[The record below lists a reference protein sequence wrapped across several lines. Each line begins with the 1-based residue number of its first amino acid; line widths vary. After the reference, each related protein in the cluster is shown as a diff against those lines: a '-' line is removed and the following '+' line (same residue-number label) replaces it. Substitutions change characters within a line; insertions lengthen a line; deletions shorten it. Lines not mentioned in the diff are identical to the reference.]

1 MIPSVLAGQIQS
13 GLKDYIE
20 TTFPIT
26 NLVFKDSLRNMLSEP
41 KKVFHEPYVAVRLP
55 FRVADGAE
63 NIFQSIHQVY
73 TPYVH
78 QQKAFSRLTGE
89 DGRSTLVATGTGSGK
104 TECFLYP
111 ILEYCYR
118 HRGENGIKAL
128 IIYPMNALAADQAK
142 RMAELINSSSELK
155 EAKVRVGMYVGGQ
168 EKNATKMMMP
178 DKVITD
184 HETLLASPPD
194 ILMTNYKMLDYLLV
208 RPKDAE
214 LWKWNQP
221 ETLKYIV
228 VDELHTFDGAQGTD
242 LACLLRRLKVRL
254 NILPGH
260 LCCIGTS
267 ATMGGEESNGNIR
280 NYAEDIFGEVFEE
293 DSIVTE
299 DRLSPEEY
307 FAGEEVEY
315 FQIPDRE
322 MAKKLDS
329 LVLQDDMDK
338 YLHTAAEAWIE
349 DYKGEDL
356 SSVDERVKLGT
367 ILKQHSVFREL
378 ITRAKGQYR
387 QSSGTAKELEERFRE
402 FAELGE
408 EASSALEALYA
419 LISHARTYDSK
430 GKLHPFLTVQVQVW
444 VRELR
449 RLMAKVDDKD
459 IDFAIASDLNE
470 MQAKHYLP
478 VVNCR
483 DCGETGWATVV
494 NEMGSIELGDLSTF
508 YNLYFDC
515 DKRIRIIFPHLKDES
530 AEVTPDERQVLSP
543 EDMELSLEERE
554 GQLSSNGYRTFPVWS
569 FQPETA
575 GSGRGKNF
583 VCPFCGSRGGL
594 AIMGVRS
601 ATAISASVSELYASH
616 FNDDKK
622 LLAFTDNVQDASH
635 HAGFYNSRTWR
646 FGLRTAMQQY
656 SMQQEEEKSLK
667 DFTEECVQYW
677 KEEMGNEKFL
687 SYFAAPSLTWMRG
700 YDKLISK
707 GVWIADKDGVGFME
721 SVTKRAEYEMMLEFG
736 MSARIGRSLEK
747 SGCCVTAFY
756 LDGAAKR
763 ILDRVISEHGLLDG
777 LSEEEC
783 ERMIMGVLLTMKQNG
798 AFSNPIYNSYV
809 ENGGNKYVYRDNKW
823 LPGMREG
830 RNAPKFI
837 TVGGKAKKNWFFDDV
852 SRRSWYGKWISKYLS
867 VIKSEVDCEII
878 LPVIL
883 DELTKMGT
891 VDRLKGPDDIP
902 AWGISYEKTIVSRD
916 TVQMVC
922 DICGNK
928 ITVAKKNQHST
939 DEMCC
944 LRTACYG
951 HYVETTDEGLDF
963 YGKLYSN
970 GEMVRVVARE
980 HTGLLEREA
989 REELER
995 IFKKNNKA
1003 QMPWDANLLSC
1014 TPTLEMGIDIG
1025 DLSTVVMCSIPPAQA
1040 QYAQRAGRGG
1050 RTDGNSLVIAVA
1062 NARPHDLYFYAEPKE
1077 MITGSV
1083 EPPRIFLKATS
1094 VLVRQFMAY
1103 CMDSWVKTGK
1113 AEIPPKLNQIL
1124 TTLDSKNKKRFPFNY
1139 LKYVQ
1144 DNLSKLVRTF
1154 IQTFNASANGE
1165 DGLDENAKK
1174 EITRFAM
1181 GDGQGGETLHSRI
1194 FEEFRIIKEH
1204 KKTIQLNIEELDSM
1218 IKQLKNKP
1226 KDSSYDE
1233 EMSDLRSEKAA
1244 LGRVV
1249 HDINERNT
1257 FEFMSDQGLLPNYAF
1272 PEAGIVL
1279 KAILLRTEPLEED
1292 EKPKSEKYIYE
1303 FNRSA
1308 SAAISEFAPLNSFY
1322 AGGKKLNIDQVDIN
1336 TTKIERWR
1344 LCPNCSHAELEN
1356 SSKPHIACDK
1366 CGSPGWGDAGQV
1378 RPMLKVQM
1386 VYSNMRYK
1394 DSVNSED
1401 SDDRTAKFYNKEM
1414 LVEVEDDKYIE
1425 PAYRMD
1431 NAEFPFG
1438 YEFVKKATMREINF
1452 GEKDLSGEKIFVAGE
1467 EAVRKGFTICKFCG
1481 KIQLPNKPPQHTR
1494 FCRVIKDANTN
1505 PIQQMYEE
1513 CLFLYRQFTTEAI
1526 RILVPST
1533 SLDTSNVRVESFVAA
1548 FMLGMKKKFGNID
1561 HLAATVSEVPVPDA
1575 DYKNQ
1580 YLVIYDTVPGG
1591 TGYLRQLM
1599 NDKHG
1604 MIDVM
1609 QLAVDT
1615 MEKCTCKDYESKDG
1629 CYKCLYAYRQSQ
1641 HIGEISRRAALSMFK
1656 SILSGQ
1662 GNLQKI
1668 KNLSL
1673 IDTNPLIGSELE
1685 RQFLEALNRLGSVNR
1700 MVSVNK
1706 KLVNE
1711 KEGYSLKIGECT
1723 WDIEPQVDFGTAE
1736 GVAVKCRPDFVLW
1749 PVRTTGS
1756 QKPVAVFTDGF
1767 TFHKDNVADDFL
1779 KRMAI
1784 IQSGKYRVWSLSYN
1798 DVQEVFKSKGDYKTD
1813 TWLYDKLP
1821 NGSKMYMSYVKAM
1834 NAQDLLPAEKSPFEL
1849 LIEYLSRSNAE
1860 ELFTVHAKAFAFSV
1874 LDYTLM
1880 DKQDAYNVQVT
1891 DWDSAYKSMDS
1902 LRRIYEYGKA
1912 IYGMWEPRQTLGNM
1926 WVYSMLSMDDR
1937 DKKMDAPIRVL
1948 AILND
1953 NDSRTD
1959 NYNKDWNGFLSF
1971 SNNMQFIGDAL
1982 FMTRKGIAASI
1993 YTALIPDDH
2002 TGTDVDSTPG
2012 GTVVDTDMSGWED
2025 IYDYLDDV
2033 EKACATEM
2041 MKNHIPAPDEVGYEL
2056 ESNKNGAVI
2065 GEASMAWTEKM
2076 VVLLLPEQ
2084 EEYAEVFKHEGWTVL
2099 LTNEKL
2105 TIDKFGG
2112 EG

>member
-1 MIPSVLAGQIQS
+1 MIPSVLAGQIQRA
-13 GLKDYIE
+13 LKDYID

-26 NLVFKDSLRNMLSEP
+26 NLVFKDSLRNMLAEP

-55 FRVADGAE
+55 FRTADGADH
-63 NIFQSIHQVY
+63 IFRSIHPVY

-78 QQKAFSRLTGE
+78 QQKAFDRLTGE

-128 IIYPMNALAADQAK
+128 IIYPMNALAADQAR
-142 RMAELINSSSELK
+142 RMAELVDGSPELK
-155 EAKVRVGMYVGGQ
+155 AAKIRVGMYVGGA
-168 EKNATKMMMP
+168 EKNASRMMMP
-178 DKVITD
+178 EKVITD
-184 HETLLASPPD
+184 HDTLLASPPD

-208 RPKDAE
+208 RPKDAD

-221 ETLKYIV
+221 ETLKYIA

-254 NILPGH
+254 HILPGH
-260 LCCIGTS
+260 LCCVGTS
-267 ATMGGEESNGNIR
+267 ATMGGEDMSGKIR

-293 DSIVTE
+293 DSIITE

-307 FAGEEVEY
+307 FGEENVDY
-315 FQIPDRE
+315 FKIPDRATVE
-322 MAKKLDS
+322 KLDS
-329 LVLQDDMDK
+329 LVLQDNLAA
-338 YLHTAAEAWIE
+338 YLMEAAAAWLE
-349 DYKGEDL
+349 DFRTEDL
-356 SSVDERVKLGT
+356 LADDARVRLGLA
-367 ILKQHSVFREL
+367 LKHHSVFREL
-378 ITRAKGQYR
+378 ITRAKGNYK
-387 QSSGTAKELEERFRE
+387 QSSGTARELEERFPE
-402 FAELGE
+402 FAELGT
-408 EASSALEALYA
+408 EAASALEALYA
-419 LISHARTYDSK
+419 LISHARTVDCQ
-430 GKLHPFLTVQVQVW
+430 GKIRPFLTVQVQIW
-444 VRELR
+444 MRELR
-449 RLMAKVDDKD
+449 RLMAKVDDRD
-459 IDFAIASDLNE
+459 IDFALASDLNE

-483 DCGETGWATVV
+483 DCGETGWATVI
-494 NEMGSIELGDLSTF
+494 NETGSIAPGDLSTF

-515 DKRIRIIFPHLKDES
+515 DPRIRIIFPHLKDES
-530 AEVTPDERQVLSP
+530 AEVAMDEKQVLSP

-554 GQLSSNGYRTFPVWS
+554 GQLSGNGHRTFPVWT

-575 GSGRGKNF
+575 GTGRGKNF

-601 ATAISASVSELYASH
+601 ATAISACVSELYASR

-656 SMQQEEEKSLK
+656 SMKQGEEKSLK

-677 KEEMGNEKFL
+677 KDEMGNENFL
-687 SYFAAPSLTWMRG
+687 SYFVAPSLTWMRG
-700 YDKLISK
+700 YDNLIAK
-707 GVWIADKDGVGFME
+707 GAWIADKDGAAFME

-747 SGCCVTAFY
+747 SGCCVTCFD
-756 LDGAAKR
+756 LHGAAKR
-763 ILDRVISEHGLLDG
+763 ILDRAVSERGLLDG
-777 LSEEEC
+777 VGEEEC
-783 ERMIMGVLLTMKQNG
+783 ERMIMGILLTMKQNG
-798 AFSNPIYNSYV
+798 AFSNPIYVPYV
-809 ENGGNKYVYRDNKW
+809 ENGGNRFVYQANKW

-830 RNAPKFI
+830 RNAPRFLTI
-837 TVGGKAKKNWFFDDV
+837 GGRAKKAWFFDDV
-852 SRRSWYGKWISKYLS
+852 SGRSWYGKWINKYLPIMHSEDACDQVLS
-867 VIKSEVDCEII
+867 VLLE
-878 LPVIL
+878 
-883 DELTKMGT
+883 ELTAVGT
-891 VDRLKGPDDIP
+891 LDRLGGPDNIP
-902 AWGISYEKTIVSRD
+902 AWGISYQKTTVSRD

-922 DICGNK
+922 DVCGNR
-928 ITVAKKNQHST
+928 ITVARKNRHST

-944 LRTACYG
+944 LRTACQG
-951 HYVETTDEGLDF
+951 HYVEALDEGLDF

-970 GEMVRVVARE
+970 GEMVRIVARE
-980 HTGLLEREA
+980 HTGLLDREL
-989 REELER
+989 REGLER
-995 IFKKNNKA
+995 DFKKKRNK

-1025 DLSTVVMCSIPPAQA
+1025 DLSTVVMCSIPPAQS

-1062 NARPHDLYFYAEPKE
+1062 NARPHDLYFYAEPEE
-1077 MITGSV
+1077 MIAGSV
-1083 EPPRIFLKATS
+1083 EPPRIFLRATS
-1094 VLVRQFMAY
+1094 VLARQFLAY

-1113 AEIPPKLNQIL
+1113 ADIPLKLNQIL
-1124 TTLDSKNKKRFPFNY
+1124 SALDGKDKKRYPYNY
-1139 LKYVQ
+1139 LRYVQ
-1144 DNLSKLVRTF
+1144 DNLSRLVRTF
-1154 IQTFNASANGE
+1154 VQTFNASANGE
-1165 DGLDENAKK
+1165 DGLDEEARK

-1181 GDGQGGETLHSRI
+1181 GDGKGDSPLHI
-1194 FEEFRIIKEH
+1194 KLLEEFQSIKAH
-1204 KKTIQLNIEELDSM
+1204 KKAIQANIDELHAL
-1218 IKQLKNKP
+1218 IRQLEAKP

-1233 EMSDLRSEKAA
+1233 EMQDLRGQVAA

-1249 HDINERNT
+1249 RDINEKNT

-1279 KAILLRTEPLEED
+1279 KAILYRAETPEEG
-1292 EKPKSEKYIYE
+1292 EKPKGEKYTYE
-1303 FNRSA
+1303 YSRSA
-1308 SAAISEFAPLNSFY
+1308 SSAISEFAPLNSFY
-1322 AGGKKLNIDQVDIN
+1322 AGGRKLNIDQVDIN
-1336 TTKIERWR
+1336 TAKIERWR
-1344 LCPNCSHAELEN
+1344 LCPSCSHAELAN
-1356 SSKPHIACDK
+1356 SGKPQTVCAK

-1378 RPMLKVQM
+1378 RSMLKVQM
-1386 VYSNMRYK
+1386 VYSNMKYRESISG
-1394 DSVNSED
+1394 DE
-1401 SDDRTAKFYNKEM
+1401 SDDRATKFYNKEM
-1414 LVEVEDDKYIE
+1414 SVEVEDDKDID

-1438 YEFVKKATMREINF
+1438 YELVKKVTMREINY
-1452 GEKDLSGEKIFVAGE
+1452 GEKDLSGEKLSVAGE
-1467 EAVRKGFTICKFCG
+1467 EAVRKGFTVCKYCG
-1481 KIQLPNKPPQHTR
+1481 KIQLPNKPPQHTGY
-1494 FCRVIKDANTN
+1494 CRVLKDAKINAMQE
-1505 PIQQMYEE
+1505 PYEE

-1526 RILVPST
+1526 RILVPAT
-1533 SLDTSNVRVESFVAA
+1533 SLETSRVRVESFVAA

-1561 HLAATVSEVPVPDA
+1561 HLGATVSQEPIPDA
-1575 DYKNQ
+1575 DYRNQ
-1580 YLVIYDTVPGG
+1580 YLVIYDMVPGG

-1599 NDKHG
+1599 NDRHG

-1615 MEKCTCKDYESKDG
+1615 MEKCTCREDEHKDG

-1656 SILSGQ
+1656 SILSGK
-1662 GNLQKI
+1662 NSLQKI
-1668 KNLSL
+1668 RKLSL
-1673 IDTNPLIGSELE
+1673 IDTNRLIGSELE

-1711 KEGYSLKIGECT
+1711 KEGYSLRMGECT
-1723 WDIEPQVDFGTAE
+1723 WDIELQVDFGPSE
-1736 GVAVKCRPDFVLW
+1736 GVPVKCRPDFVFW
-1749 PVRTTGS
+1749 PVRTSGT

-1798 DVQEVFKSKGDYKTD
+1798 DVQDVFRPRQDYKTN

-1821 NGSKMYMSYVKAM
+1821 NGSRMYMSYVKAV
-1834 NAQDLLPAEKSPFEL
+1834 NAQELTPAKKNPFEL
-1849 LIEYLSRSNAE
+1849 LAEYLSRPDAE
-1860 ELFTVHAKAFAFSV
+1860 ELFAAHARAFAFSL
-1874 LDYTLM
+1874 LDYTLI
-1880 DKQDAYNVQVT
+1880 DKQNVYNAQVE
-1891 DWDSAYKSMDS
+1891 DWQSAYRSMGS
-1902 LRRIYEYGKA
+1902 PRGVHTYGKA
-1912 IYGMWEPRQTLGNM
+1912 IYGMWEPRRTLGNIRI
-1926 WVYSMLSMDDR
+1926 YAMLSMDDR
-1937 DKKMDAPIRVL
+1937 NKKMDAPIRVL
-1948 AILND
+1948 AILHD
-1953 NDSRTD
+1953 DESRTD

-1971 SNNMQFIGDAL
+1971 SNNMQFVKDAL
-1982 FMTRKGIAASI
+1982 FMTRKGIRQSV
-1993 YTALIPDDH
+1993 YTALLSDER
-2002 TGTDVDSTPG
+2002 TGADIDSMPG
-2012 GTVVDTDMSGWED
+2012 LAADLDRNGWEE

-2033 EKACATEM
+2033 EKSCATEM
-2041 MKNHIPAPDEVGYEL
+2041 MKNKIPAPDAVGYEL
-2056 ESNKNGAVI
+2056 ESKKNGAVI
-2065 GEASMAWTEKM
+2065 GEASMAWTVKK

-2084 EEYAEVFKHEGWTVL
+2084 EEYSEVFKREGWRVL
-2099 LTNEKL
+2099 LATDKL
-2105 TIDKFGG
+2105 TTDGFGG

>member
-13 GLKDYIE
+13 GLKDYID

-26 NLVFKDSLRNMLSEP
+26 NLVFKDSLKNMLSEP

-63 NIFQSIHQVY
+63 NIFQSIHPVY

-78 QQKAFSRLTGE
+78 QQKAFNRLTGE

-118 HRGENGIKAL
+118 HCGENGIKAL
-128 IIYPMNALAADQAK
+128 IIYPMNALASDQAK
-142 RMAELINSSSELK
+142 RMAELINSSPELK
-155 EAKVRVGMYVGGQ
+155 SAKIRVGMYVGGK
-168 EKNATKMMMP
+168 ETNGSKMMMP

-184 HETLLASPPD
+184 HDTLLASPPD

-221 ETLKYIV
+221 ETLKYIA

-267 ATMGGEESNGNIR
+267 ATMGGEEMSGNIR

-307 FAGEEVEY
+307 FNEVDVDY
-315 FQIPDRE
+315 FKIPDKEDAER
-322 MAKKLDS
+322 LDA
-329 LVLQDDMDK
+329 LVLQDNLDE
-338 YLHTAAEAWIE
+338 YLRAAADAWFE
-349 DYKGEDL
+349 DFGTEDL
-356 SSVDERVKLGT
+356 MSDDARVRLGFA
-367 ILKQHSVFREL
+367 LKHHSVFREL
-378 ITRAKGQYR
+378 LTRAKGNYKQG
-387 QSSGTAKELEERFRE
+387 SFTAKELEDRFPE
-402 FAELGE
+402 FAELGPE
-408 EASSALEALYA
+408 GASALEALYA
-419 LISHARTYDSK
+419 LISHARTYDSQ
-430 GKLHPFLTVQVQVW
+430 GKLRPFLTVRVQVW

-459 IDFAIASDLNE
+459 IDFALASDLNE

-483 DCGETGWATVV
+483 DCGETGWATIV

-515 DKRIRIIFPHLKDES
+515 DPRIRIIFPHFKDES
-530 AEVTPDERQVLSP
+530 AEVSMDEKQVLSP

-554 GQLSSNGYRTFPVWS
+554 GQLSSNGHRTFPVWT
-569 FQPETA
+569 FQPETTGA
-575 GSGRGKNF
+575 GRGKGF

-635 HAGFYNSRTWR
+635 HAGFFNSRTWR
-646 FGLRTAMQQY
+646 FGLRTAMQRY
-656 SMQQEEEKSLK
+656 SMQQEDEKSIK
-667 DFTEECVQYW
+667 DFTEKCVKYW
-677 KEEMGNEKFL
+677 KDEMGNEKFL
-687 SYFAAPSLTWMRG
+687 SYFVAPSLTWMRG
-700 YDKLISK
+700 YDNLISK
-707 GVWIADKDGVGFME
+707 SAWIADKDGVAFME

-747 SGCCVTAFY
+747 SGCCVTCFN
-756 LDGAAKR
+756 LDGAARR
-763 ILDRVISEHGLLDG
+763 ILDRVVSEYGLLDG
-777 LSEEEC
+777 VSEEEC

-798 AFSNPIYNSYV
+798 AFSNPIYIPYV
-809 ENGGNKYVYRDNKW
+809 ENGGNRFVYKTNRW

-837 TVGGKAKKNWFFDDV
+837 TVGGKAKKVWFFDDV
-852 SRRSWYGKWISKYLS
+852 SRRSWYGKWINKHLPVMHNEDACDQILS
-867 VIKSEVDCEII
+867 VMME
-878 LPVIL
+878 
-883 DELTKMGT
+883 ELTVAGT
-891 VDRLKGPDDIP
+891 LDRLDGPESIP
-902 AWGISYEKTIVSRD
+902 AWGISYQKTTISRD

-922 DICGNK
+922 DTCGNR
-928 ITVAKKNQHST
+928 ITVARKNRPGA
-939 DEMCC
+939 DGMCC
-944 LRTACYG
+944 LRTACHG
-951 HYVETTDEGLDF
+951 HYVEALDGGLDF

-980 HTGLLEREA
+980 HTGLLDREP
-989 REELER
+989 REQLER
-995 IFKKNNKA
+995 DFKKKKSA

-1025 DLSTVVMCSIPPAQA
+1025 DLSTVVMCSIPPVQA

-1062 NARPHDLYFYAEPKE
+1062 NARPHDLYFYAEPEE
-1077 MITGSV
+1077 MIMGSA
-1083 EPPRIFLKATS
+1083 ESPRVFLRATS
-1094 VLVRQFMAY
+1094 VLARQFMAY
-1103 CMDSWVKTGK
+1103 SMDSWVKTGK
-1113 AEIPPKLNQIL
+1113 ADVPPKLNQIL
-1124 TTLDSKNKKRFPFNY
+1124 SSLDNKDKKRFPYNY
-1139 LKYVQ
+1139 LNYVQ

-1165 DGLDENAKK
+1165 DGLDEDAKK
-1174 EITRFAM
+1174 EITNFAK
-1181 GDGQGGETLHSRI
+1181 GDGKGDSPLHI
-1194 FEEFRIIKEH
+1194 KLLEEFQSIKAH
-1204 KKTIQLNIEELDSM
+1204 KKAIQANIDELNAL
-1218 IKQLKNKP
+1218 IKQLEAKP

-1233 EMSDLRSEKAA
+1233 EMQDMKGEVAA

-1249 HDINERNT
+1249 KDINEKNT

-1279 KAILLRTEPLEED
+1279 KAILYRAETPEEG
-1292 EKPKSEKYIYE
+1292 EKPKGEKYTYE
-1303 FNRSA
+1303 YSRSA
-1308 SAAISEFAPLNSFY
+1308 SSAISEFAPLNSFY

-1344 LCPNCSHAELEN
+1344 LCPSCSHAELEN

-1386 VYSNMRYK
+1386 VYSNMKYK
-1394 DSVNSED
+1394 DSISSDD
-1401 SDDRTAKFYNKEM
+1401 SDDRTTKFYNKEM
-1414 LVEVEDDKYIE
+1414 LVEVEDDKDID

-1431 NAEFPFG
+1431 NMEFPFG

-1452 GEKDLSGEKIFVAGE
+1452 GEKDLSGEKLFVAGS
-1467 EAVRKGFTICKFCG
+1467 EAVRKGFTVCKYCG
-1481 KIQLPNKPPQHTR
+1481 KIQLPNKPAQHTR
-1494 FCRVIKDANTN
+1494 YCRVVKDAKTN
-1505 PIQQMYEE
+1505 PLQEPYEE

-1533 SLDTSNVRVESFVAA
+1533 SLDTSRVRVESFVAA

-1561 HLAATVSEVPVPDA
+1561 HLGATVSEVPVPDA

-1604 MIDVM
+1604 MVDVL

-1615 MEKCTCKDYESKDG
+1615 MEKCICREDENKDG

-1656 SILSGQ
+1656 TILTGKDK
-1662 GNLQKI
+1662 LQKI

-1723 WDIEPQVDFGTAE
+1723 WDIEPQVDLGPSE
-1736 GVAVKCRPDFVLW
+1736 GVLVKCRPDFVFW
-1749 PVRTTGS
+1749 PVRTTGT

-1798 DVQEVFKSKGDYKTD
+1798 DVQDVFQSRGDYKTN
-1813 TWLYDKLP
+1813 TWAYDKLSG
-1821 NGSKMYMSYVKAM
+1821 GSRMYMSYVKAM
-1834 NAQDLLPAEKSPFEL
+1834 NAQELIPAKKSPFEL
-1849 LIEYLSRSNAE
+1849 LVEYLSRSDAE
-1860 ELFTVHAKAFAFSV
+1860 ELFKVHAKAFAFSL
-1874 LDYTLM
+1874 LDYTLI
-1880 DKQDAYNVQVT
+1880 DKQNVYDTQIE
-1891 DWDSAYKSMDS
+1891 DWQSAYKSMDS
-1902 LRRIYEYGKA
+1902 LRRVYAFGKA

-1926 WVYSMLSMDDR
+1926 CVYSMLSMDDR

-1971 SNNMQFIGDAL
+1971 SNNMQFVDDAL
-1982 FMTRKGIAASI
+1982 FMTRKGISQSV
-1993 YTALIPDDH
+1993 YTVLLPDDH
-2002 TGTDVDSTPG
+2002 T
-2012 GTVVDTDMSGWED
+2012 DTDIDSMPSLTVDALISGWEE

-2041 MKNHIPAPDEVGYEL
+2041 MKNKIPAPDEVGYEL

-2065 GEASMAWTEKM
+2065 GEASMAWTKGM

-2084 EEYAEVFKHEGWTVL
+2084 EAYADIFKHEGWTVL
-2099 LTNEKL
+2099 LTTEKL
-2105 TIDKFGG
+2105 TMDKFGG

>member
-13 GLKDYIE
+13 GLRDYIN

-26 NLVFKDSLRNMLSEP
+26 NLVFKDSLKNMLSEP
-41 KKVFHEPYVAVRLP
+41 KIVFHEPYVAVRLP
-55 FRVADGAE
+55 FRVAEGAE
-63 NIFQSIHQVY
+63 NIFQSIHPVY

-78 QQKAFSRLTGE
+78 QQKAFMRLTGE

-142 RMAELINSSSELK
+142 RMAELINTSPELK
-155 EAKVRVGMYVGGQ
+155 EAKVRVGMYVGGS

-208 RPKDAE
+208 RPKDAD

-221 ETLKYIV
+221 ETLKYIA

-307 FAGEEVEY
+307 FDGEEVEY
-315 FQIPDRE
+315 FKIPDKETIR
-322 MAKKLDS
+322 KLDS
-329 LVLQDDMDK
+329 LALQDDMDA
-338 YLHTAAEAWIE
+338 YLRMAADAWIE
-349 DYKGEDL
+349 DYNEDNL
-356 SSVDERVKLGT
+356 AGDDARVKLGS
-367 ILKQHSVFREL
+367 ILKQHTVFREV
-378 ITRAKGQYR
+378 ITKAKGKYL
-387 QSSGTAKELEERFRE
+387 QSSMISNELEDRFPE
-402 FAELGE
+402 FAELGDNG
-408 EASSALEALYA
+408 SSALEALYA
-419 LISHARTYDSK
+419 LISYARTYDSQ
-430 GKLHPFLTVQVQVW
+430 GKLRPFLTVQVQVW
-444 VRELR
+444 MRELR
-449 RLMAKVDDKD
+449 RLMAKVDNEG

-470 MQAKHYLP
+470 MQSKHYLP

-483 DCGETGWATVV
+483 DCGETGWATIV

-515 DKRIRIIFPHLKDES
+515 DPRIRIIFPHQKDES
-530 AEVTPDERQVLSP
+530 AEVSMDERQVLSP
-543 EDMELSLEERE
+543 EDMELSLEERDE
-554 GQLSSNGYRTFPVWS
+554 QLSGKGHRTFPVWT
-569 FQPETA
+569 FQPETS

-601 ATAISASVSELYASH
+601 ATAISASISELYASH

-622 LLAFTDNVQDASH
+622 MLAFTDNVQDASH

-656 SMQQEEEKSLK
+656 YMKQEAEKSLK
-667 DFTEECVQYW
+667 GFTEDCVQYW
-677 KEEMGNEKFL
+677 KDEMGNEKFL
-687 SYFAAPSLTWMRG
+687 SYFVAPTLTWMRG
-700 YDKLISK
+700 YDNLIGK
-707 GVWIADKDGVGFME
+707 GAWVADKDGTNFME
-721 SVTKRAEYEMMLEFG
+721 SVVKRAEYEMMLEFG

-747 SGCCVTAFY
+747 SGCCVIAFD

-763 ILDRVISEHGLLDG
+763 ILERIVSEHGLLDDV
-777 LSEEEC
+777 SEEEC

-798 AFSNPIYNSYV
+798 AFSNPIYIPYV
-809 ENGGNKYVYRDNKW
+809 ENGGNRFVYKNNNW

-830 RNAPKFI
+830 RNAPKFLTI
-837 TVGGKAKKNWFFDDV
+837 GGKTKKAWFFDDI
-852 SRRSWYGKWISKYLS
+852 SRHSWYGKWINKYLPIVHREDACDQVLS
-867 VIKSEVDCEII
+867 VMM
-878 LPVIL
+878 
-883 DELTKMGT
+883 DELTEVGT

-902 AWGISYEKTIVSRD
+902 AWGISYEKTTVSRD

-922 DICGNK
+922 NVCGNR
-928 ITVAKKNQHST
+928 ITVAKKNHRYT
-939 DEMCC
+939 EGMCC
-944 LRTACYG
+944 LRTACHG
-951 HYVETTDEGLDF
+951 HYEKAPDEGLDF

-980 HTGLLEREA
+980 HTGLIEREP

-995 IFKKNNKA
+995 TFKKKKSA

-1025 DLSTVVMCSIPPAQA
+1025 DLSTVVLCSIPPAQA
-1040 QYAQRAGRGG
+1040 QYAQRVGRGG

-1062 NARPHDLYFYAEPKE
+1062 NARPHDLYFYAEPEE
-1077 MITGSV
+1077 MITGNV

-1094 VLVRQFMAY
+1094 VLSRQFMAY

-1113 AEIPPKLNQIL
+1113 ADVPLKLNQIL
-1124 TTLDSKNKKRFPFNY
+1124 MALDTKDKKRFPFNY
-1139 LKYVQ
+1139 LNYVQ
-1144 DNLSKLVRTF
+1144 ENLSKLVRTF
-1154 IQTFNASANGE
+1154 IQTFSASAGGE
-1165 DGLDENAKK
+1165 DGLDEDAKK
-1174 EITRFAM
+1174 EITNFAM
-1181 GDGQGGETLHSRI
+1181 GDGQGGETLQSRI
-1194 FEEFRIIKEH
+1194 FEEFRVIKEH
-1204 KKTIQLNIEELDSM
+1204 KKAIQANIDELDSL
-1218 IKQLKNKP
+1218 IKQLESKP
-1226 KDSSYDE
+1226 KDSSFEE
-1233 EMSDLRSEKAA
+1233 EMADLRGEKAA

-1249 HDINERNT
+1249 HDINERKT

-1279 KAILLRTEPLEED
+1279 KAILFRAEASEEGD
-1292 EKPKSEKYIYE
+1292 KPKGEKYTYE
-1303 FNRSA
+1303 YSRSA
-1308 SAAISEFAPLNSFY
+1308 SSAISEFAPMNSFY
-1322 AGGKKLNIDQVDIN
+1322 AGGKRLNIDQIDLN
-1336 TTKIERWR
+1336 TRKIERWR
-1344 LCPNCSHAELEN
+1344 LCPTCSHAEQDL
-1356 SSKPHIACDK
+1356 SSASHVACPK

-1394 DSVNSED
+1394 DSVNAED
-1401 SDDRTAKFYNKEM
+1401 SDDRTTKFYNKEM
-1414 LVEVEDDKYIE
+1414 LVEIDDDNYID

-1452 GEKDLSGEKIFVAGE
+1452 GEKDLTGEKLCVAGG
-1467 EAVRKGFTICKFCG
+1467 EAVRKGFSICKFCG
-1481 KIQLPNKPPQHTR
+1481 KVQIPNKSPQHTR
-1494 FCRVIKDANTN
+1494 YCRVIKDTKMN
-1505 PIQQMYEE
+1505 PIQEPYEE

-1526 RILVPST
+1526 RILVPAT

-1561 HLAATVSEVPVPDA
+1561 HLGATVSEVPVPDA

-1615 MEKCTCKDYESKDG
+1615 METCSCKDDENKDG

-1641 HIGEISRRAALSMFK
+1641 HIGEISRRSALSMFK
-1656 SILSGQ
+1656 SILSGK

-1700 MVSVNK
+1700 MVEVNK

-1723 WDIEPQVDFGTAE
+1723 WDIEPQVDFGPAE
-1736 GVAVKCRPDFVLW
+1736 GVAVKCRPDFVFW

-1798 DVQEVFKSKGDYKTD
+1798 DVQDVFRTKGDYKTD
-1813 TWLYDKLP
+1813 TWVYEKLA
-1821 NGSKMYMSYVKAM
+1821 NGAKMYMSYVKSM
-1834 NAQDLLPAEKSPFEL
+1834 NAQHLLPSKKTPFEL
-1849 LIEYLSRSNAE
+1849 LIEYLGRPDAE
-1860 ELFTVHAKAFAFSV
+1860 ELFKVHAKAFAFSM
-1874 LDYTLM
+1874 LDYTLI
-1880 DKQDAYNVQVT
+1880 DKQDIYDAQVV
-1891 DWDSAYKSMDS
+1891 DWNSAYKSMDS
-1902 LRRIYEYGKA
+1902 FRRVYEYGKA

-1937 DKKMDAPIRVL
+1937 EKKMDAPIRVL

-1953 NDSRTD
+1953 SDSRTD
-1959 NYNKDWNGFLSF
+1959 NYNKDWNGYLSF
-1971 SNNMQFIGDAL
+1971 SNNMQFIEEAL
-1982 FMTRKGIAASI
+1982 FMTRKGINSSI
-1993 YTALIPDDH
+1993 YTALIPSDL
-2002 TGTDVDSTPG
+2002 GASDVDSTPG
-2012 GTVVDTDMSGWED
+2012 STVVDTDMSGWED

-2041 MKNHIPAPDEVGYEL
+2041 IKNHIPAPDEIGFEF
-2056 ESNKNGAVI
+2056 ENDKNGAII
-2065 GEASMAWTEKM
+2065 GEASMAWIEKK

-2084 EEYAEVFKHEGWTVL
+2084 EDYAEVFKREGWIIL
-2099 LTNEKL
+2099 LTNEEL
-2105 TIDKFGG
+2105 NLQKFGG

>member
-13 GLKDYIE
+13 GLRDYID

-26 NLVFKDSLRNMLSEP
+26 NLVFKDSLKNMLSEP

-63 NIFQSIHQVY
+63 NIFQSIHPVY

-78 QQKAFSRLTGE
+78 QQKAFNRLTGE

-128 IIYPMNALAADQAK
+128 IIYPMNALASDQAK
-142 RMAELINSSSELK
+142 RMAELINSSPELK
-155 EAKVRVGMYVGGQ
+155 SAKIRVGMYVGGK
-168 EKNATKMMMP
+168 ETNGSKMMMP

-184 HETLLASPPD
+184 HDTLLASPPD

-208 RPKDAE
+208 RPKDAD

-221 ETLKYIV
+221 ETLKYIA

-267 ATMGGEESNGNIR
+267 ATMGGEEMSGNIR

-307 FAGEEVEY
+307 FNEEDVDY
-315 FQIPDRE
+315 FKIPDKGDAE
-322 MAKKLDS
+322 KLDT
-329 LVLQDDMDK
+329 LVLQDNLDE
-338 YLHTAAEAWIE
+338 YLRVAADAWFE
-349 DYKGEDL
+349 DFRTEDL
-356 SSVDERVKLGT
+356 MSDDARVRLGFA
-367 ILKQHSVFREL
+367 LKHHSVFREL
-378 ITRAKGQYR
+378 ITRAKGNYKQG
-387 QSSGTAKELEERFRE
+387 SFTAKELEDRFPE
-402 FAELGE
+402 FAELGPE
-408 EASSALEALYA
+408 GASALEALYA
-419 LISHARTYDSK
+419 LISHARTYDSQ
-430 GKLHPFLTVQVQVW
+430 GKLRPFLTVQVQVW

-449 RLMAKVDDKD
+449 RLMAKVDNKD
-459 IDFAIASDLNE
+459 IDFALASDLNE

-483 DCGETGWATVV
+483 DCGETGWATIV
-494 NEMGSIELGDLSTF
+494 NEMGSTELGDLSTF

-515 DKRIRIIFPHLKDES
+515 DPRIRIIFPHLKDES
-530 AEVTPDERQVLSP
+530 AEVSMDEKQVLSP
-543 EDMELSLEERE
+543 EDMELALEERE
-554 GQLSSNGYRTFPVWS
+554 GQLSSNGHRTFPVWT
-569 FQPETA
+569 FQPETS
-575 GSGRGKNF
+575 GSGRGKGF

-635 HAGFYNSRTWR
+635 HAGFFNSRTWR

-656 SMQQEEEKSLK
+656 SMQQKDEKSLK
-667 DFTEECVQYW
+667 DFTEECVKYW
-677 KEEMGNEKFL
+677 KDEMGNEKFL
-687 SYFAAPSLTWMRG
+687 SYFVAPSLTWMRG
-700 YDKLISK
+700 YDNLISK
-707 GVWIADKDGVGFME
+707 GAWIADKDGVTFME

-747 SGCCVTAFY
+747 SGCCVTCFN
-756 LDGAAKR
+756 LDGAARR
-763 ILDRVISEHGLLDG
+763 ILDRVVSEYGLLDG
-777 LSEEEC
+777 VSEEEC
-783 ERMIMGVLLTMKQNG
+783 ERMIMGVLLIMKQNG
-798 AFSNPIYNSYV
+798 AFSNPIYIPYV
-809 ENGGNKYVYRDNKW
+809 ENGGNRFVYKTNRW

-837 TVGGKAKKNWFFDDV
+837 TVGGKAKKAWFFDDV
-852 SRRSWYGKWISKYLS
+852 SKRSWYGKWISKYLLVMHGEDACDQILS
-867 VIKSEVDCEII
+867 VMLE
-878 LPVIL
+878 
-883 DELTKMGT
+883 ELTATGT
-891 VDRLKGPDDIP
+891 LDRLDGPESIS
-902 AWGISYEKTIVSRD
+902 AWGISYQKTTVSRD
-916 TVQMVC
+916 TIQMVC
-922 DICGNK
+922 NTCGNR
-928 ITVAKKNQHST
+928 ITVARKNQPST
-939 DEMCC
+939 DGMCC
-944 LRTACYG
+944 LRTACHG
-951 HYVETTDEGLDF
+951 HYVEAFDEGLDF

-980 HTGLLEREA
+980 HTGLLDREP
-989 REELER
+989 REQLER
-995 IFKKNNKA
+995 DFKKKKSA

-1025 DLSTVVMCSIPPAQA
+1025 DLSTVVMCSIPPVQA

-1062 NARPHDLYFYAEPKE
+1062 NARPHDLYFYAEPEE

-1083 EPPRIFLKATS
+1083 EPPSIFLRATS
-1094 VLVRQFMAY
+1094 VLARQFMAY
-1103 CMDSWVKTGK
+1103 GMDSWVKTGK
-1113 AEIPPKLNQIL
+1113 ADVPPKLNQIL
-1124 TTLDSKNKKRFPFNY
+1124 SSLDNKDKKRFPYNY
-1139 LKYVQ
+1139 LNYVQ

-1165 DGLDENAKK
+1165 DGLDEDAKK
-1174 EITRFAM
+1174 EITNFAK
-1181 GDGQGGETLHSRI
+1181 GDGKGDSPLHI
-1194 FEEFRIIKEH
+1194 KLLEEFQSIKAH
-1204 KKTIQLNIEELDSM
+1204 KKAIQANIDELNTL
-1218 IKQLKNKP
+1218 IKQLEAKP

-1233 EMSDLRSEKAA
+1233 EMQDMKGEVAA
-1244 LGRVV
+1244 LGRIVK
-1249 HDINERNT
+1249 DINEKST

-1279 KAILLRTEPLEED
+1279 KAILYRAETPEKG
-1292 EKPKSEKYIYE
+1292 EKPTGEKYIYE
-1303 FNRSA
+1303 YSRSA
-1308 SAAISEFAPLNSFY
+1308 SSAISEFAPLNSFY

-1336 TTKIERWR
+1336 TIKIERWR
-1344 LCPNCSHAELEN
+1344 LCPSCSHAELEN
-1356 SSKPHIACDK
+1356 SSRPHIACDK

-1386 VYSNMRYK
+1386 VYSNMKYR
-1394 DSVNSED
+1394 DSISSDD
-1401 SDDRTAKFYNKEM
+1401 SDDRTTKFYNKEM
-1414 LVEVEDDKYIE
+1414 LVEIENDKDIDS
-1425 PAYRMD
+1425 AYKMD
-1431 NAEFPFG
+1431 NMEFSFG

-1452 GEKDLSGEKIFVAGE
+1452 GEKDLSGEKLFVAGE
-1467 EAVRKGFTICKFCG
+1467 EAVRKGFTVCKYCG
-1481 KIQLPNKPPQHTR
+1481 KIQLPNRPAQHTR
-1494 FCRVIKDANTN
+1494 YCRVVKDAKTN
-1505 PIQQMYEE
+1505 PLKEPYEE

-1533 SLDTSNVRVESFVAA
+1533 SLDTSRVRVESFVAA

-1561 HLAATVSEVPVPDA
+1561 HLGATVSEVPVPDA

-1604 MIDVM
+1604 MVDVL

-1615 MEKCTCKDYESKDG
+1615 MEKCICREDENRDG

-1656 SILSGQ
+1656 TILTGKDK
-1662 GNLQKI
+1662 LQKI

-1700 MVSVNK
+1700 MISVNK
-1706 KLVNE
+1706 KLINE

-1723 WDIEPQVDFGTAE
+1723 WDIEPQVDLGPSE
-1736 GVAVKCRPDFVLW
+1736 GVLVKCRPDFVFW
-1749 PVRTTGS
+1749 PVRTTGT

-1798 DVQEVFKSKGDYKTD
+1798 DVQDVFHSKGDYKTN
-1813 TWLYDKLP
+1813 TWAYDKLSG
-1821 NGSKMYMSYVKAM
+1821 GSRMYMSYVKAM
-1834 NAQDLLPAEKSPFEL
+1834 NAQELIPVKESPFEL
-1849 LIEYLSRSNAE
+1849 LVEYLSRPDAE
-1860 ELFTVHAKAFAFSV
+1860 ELFKVHAKAFAFSL
-1874 LDYTLM
+1874 LDYTLT
-1880 DKQDAYNVQVT
+1880 DKQNIYDIQIE
-1891 DWDSAYKSMDS
+1891 DWQSAYKSMDS
-1902 LRRIYEYGKA
+1902 LRRVYAFGKA

-1926 WVYSMLSMDDR
+1926 CVYSMLSMDDR

-1959 NYNKDWNGFLSF
+1959 NYNKDWNGFLNL
-1971 SNNMQFIGDAL
+1971 SNNMQFVDDAL
-1982 FMTRKGIAASI
+1982 FMTRKGISQSI
-1993 YTALIPDDH
+1993 YTALLPDDH
-2002 TGTDVDSTPG
+2002 TGTDTDSMPGFTVD
-2012 GTVVDTDMSGWED
+2012 VLMSGWEE

-2041 MKNHIPAPDEVGYEL
+2041 MKNKIPAPDEVGYEL

-2065 GEASMAWTEKM
+2065 GEASMAWTKGM

-2084 EEYAEVFKHEGWTVL
+2084 EAYADIFKHEGWTVL
-2099 LTNEKL
+2099 LTTEKL
-2105 TIDKFGG
+2105 TMDKFGG

>member
-1 MIPSVLAGQIQS
+1 MIPSVLARQIQR
-13 GLKDYIE
+13 GLKDYID

-26 NLVFKDSLRNMLSEP
+26 NLVFKDSLKNMLSEP

-55 FRVADGAE
+55 FRVADGAK
-63 NIFQSIHQVY
+63 NIFRSIHPVY

-78 QQKAFSRLTGE
+78 QQKAWDRLTGE
-89 DGRSTLVATGTGSGK
+89 DGRSTLVSTGTGSGK

-118 HRGENGIKAL
+118 HRGEYGIKAL
-128 IIYPMNALAADQAK
+128 IIYPMNALASDQAK
-142 RMAELINSSSELK
+142 RMAKLVDGSPELK
-155 EAKVRVGMYVGGQ
+155 SAKIRVGMYVGGT
-168 EKNATKMMMP
+168 EKNAAKMMMP

-184 HETLLASPPD
+184 HDTLLASPPD

-208 RPKDAE
+208 RPKDAD

-221 ETLKYIV
+221 ETLKYIA

-267 ATMGGEESNGNIR
+267 ATMGGEQMSGNIR
-280 NYAEDIFGEVFEE
+280 SYAEDIFGEVFEK

-307 FAGEEVEY
+307 FAKEDVDY
-315 FQIPDRE
+315 FKIPDRKTVE
-322 MAKKLDS
+322 KLDY
-329 LVLQDDMDK
+329 LVLQDKLDE
-338 YLHTAAEAWIE
+338 YLKAAAAAWLE
-349 DYKGEDL
+349 DFRTEDL
-356 SSVDERVKLGT
+356 LGDDARVKLGFA
-367 ILKQHSVFREL
+367 LKHHSVFREL
-378 ITRAKGQYR
+378 ITRAKGNYK
-387 QSSGTAKELEERFRE
+387 QSSGTIKELEERFPE
-402 FAELGE
+402 FAELGAE
-408 EASSALEALYA
+408 GVSALEALYA
-419 LISHARTYDSK
+419 LISHARTYDSQ
-430 GKLHPFLTVQVQVW
+430 GKFRPFLTVQVQVW

-459 IDFAIASDLNE
+459 IDFALASDLNE

-483 DCGETGWATVV
+483 DCGETGWATVI

-515 DKRIRIIFPHLKDES
+515 DPRIRIIFPHLKDES
-530 AEVTPDERQVLSP
+530 AEVSMDEKQVLSP

-554 GQLSSNGYRTFPVWS
+554 GQLSGNGHRTFPVWT
-569 FQPETA
+569 FQPETT
-575 GSGRGKNF
+575 GTGRGKNF

-635 HAGFYNSRTWR
+635 HAGFFNSRTWR

-656 SMQQEEEKSLK
+656 SIKLKEEKPLK

-677 KEEMGNEKFL
+677 KDEMGNEKFL
-687 SYFAAPSLTWMRG
+687 SYFAAPSLIWMRG
-700 YDKLISK
+700 YDDLIAK
-707 GVWIADKDGVGFME
+707 GLWVADKDGVAFME

-747 SGCCVTAFY
+747 SGCCVTSFY

-763 ILDRVISEHGLLDG
+763 ILDRAVSEHGLLDG
-777 LSEEEC
+777 ISEEEC
-783 ERMIMGVLLTMKQNG
+783 QRMIMGVLLTMKQNG
-798 AFSNPIYNSYV
+798 AFSNPIYIPYV
-809 ENGGNKYVYRDNKW
+809 ENGGNRFVYKTNKW
-823 LPGMREG
+823 LPGMRQG

-837 TVGGKAKKNWFFDDV
+837 TIGGKAKKSWFFDDV
-852 SRRSWYGKWISKYLS
+852 SEHSWYGKWINKYLPVMHSEDACNQVLS
-867 VIKSEVDCEII
+867 VMLE
-878 LPVIL
+878 
-883 DELTKMGT
+883 ELTAAGT
-891 VDRLKGPDDIP
+891 VDRLEGPERIL
-902 AWGISYEKTIVSRD
+902 AWGISYQKTTISRD

-922 DICGNK
+922 DVCGNR
-928 ITVAKKNQHST
+928 ITVARKNQQST
-939 DEMCC
+939 DGMCC
-944 LRTACYG
+944 LRTACRG
-951 HYVETTDEGLDF
+951 HYVQAPDEGLDF

-980 HTGLLEREA
+980 HTGLLDREP
-989 REELER
+989 REKLER
-995 IFKKNNKA
+995 DFKKKKNGQK
-1003 QMPWDANLLSC
+1003 PWDANLLSC

-1050 RTDGNSLVIAVA
+1050 RTDGNSLVLAVA
-1062 NARPHDLYFYAEPKE
+1062 NARPHDLYFYAEPEE

-1083 EPPRIFLKATS
+1083 EPPRIFLRATS
-1094 VLVRQFMAY
+1094 VLARQFMAY

-1113 AEIPPKLNQIL
+1113 ADVPLKLNQIL
-1124 TTLDSKNKKRFPFNY
+1124 NALDGKDKKRFPYNY
-1139 LKYVQ
+1139 LNYVQ

-1154 IQTFNASANGE
+1154 IQTFNASAGGE
-1165 DGLDENAKK
+1165 DGLDEDAKK
-1174 EITRFAM
+1174 EITDFAM
-1181 GDGQGGETLHSRI
+1181 GDGKGDSALHI
-1194 FEEFRIIKEH
+1194 KLLEEFRSIKAH
-1204 KKTIQLNIEELDSM
+1204 KKSIQTNIDELNTL
-1218 IKQLKNKP
+1218 IKQLEAKP
-1226 KDSSYDE
+1226 KDSSYEE
-1233 EMSDLRSEKAA
+1233 EMKELKGEVAA
-1244 LGRVV
+1244 FGKVV
-1249 HDINERNT
+1249 KDINEKNT

-1279 KAILLRTEPLEED
+1279 RAILYREETPKEG
-1292 EKPKSEKYIYE
+1292 EKPKGEKYTYE
-1303 FNRSA
+1303 YSRSA
-1308 SAAISEFAPLNSFY
+1308 SSAISEFAPLNSFY

-1344 LCPNCSHAELEN
+1344 LCPSCSHAELEN
-1356 SSKPHIACDK
+1356 SSKPHVSCDK

-1386 VYSNMRYK
+1386 VYSNMKYK
-1394 DSVNSED
+1394 ESISSDD
-1401 SDDRTAKFYNKEM
+1401 SDDRATKFYNKEM
-1414 LVEVEDDKYIE
+1414 LVEVEDDRDID

-1431 NAEFPFG
+1431 NGEFPFG

-1452 GEKDLSGEKIFVAGE
+1452 GEKDLSGQKLSVAGA
-1467 EAVRKGFTICKFCG
+1467 EAVRKGFTVCKYCG
-1481 KIQLPNKPPQHTR
+1481 KIQLPGKPPQHTR
-1494 FCRVIKDANTN
+1494 YCRVVKDAN
-1505 PIQQMYEE
+1505 PMQEPYEE

-1526 RILVPST
+1526 RILIPAT
-1533 SLDTSNVRVESFVAA
+1533 SLDTSRVRVESFVAA

-1561 HLAATVSEVPVPDA
+1561 HLRATVSEVPVPDG
-1575 DYKNQ
+1575 DYRNQ

-1599 NDKHG
+1599 NDKNG

-1615 MEKCTCKDYESKDG
+1615 MERCTCREDKSKDG

-1641 HIGEISRRAALSMFK
+1641 HIGEISKRAALSMFK
-1656 SILSGQ
+1656 SILSGKD
-1662 GNLQKI
+1662 NLQKI

-1673 IDTNPLIGSELE
+1673 IDTNPLMGSELE
-1685 RQFLEALNRLGSVNR
+1685 RQFLEAFNRLGSINR

-1711 KEGYSLKIGECT
+1711 KEGYSLRIGECT
-1723 WDIEPQVDFGTAE
+1723 WDIEPQVDFGPSQ
-1736 GVAVKCRPDFVLW
+1736 GVPVKCRPDFVFW
-1749 PVRTTGS
+1749 PVRTVGA

-1779 KRMAI
+1779 KRMAL

-1798 DVQEVFKSKGDYKTD
+1798 DVQDVFRSQGDYKTN

-1821 NGSKMYMSYVKAM
+1821 GGSRMYMSYVKAM
-1834 NAQDLLPAEKSPFEL
+1834 NGQALIPTKKSPFEL
-1849 LIEYLSRSNAE
+1849 LVEYLSRPNGE
-1860 ELFTVHAKAFAFSV
+1860 ELFAVHAKAFAFSL
-1874 LDYTLM
+1874 LDYTLI
-1880 DKQDAYNVQVT
+1880 DNK
-1891 DWDSAYKSMDS
+1891 SAYDAQTEVWQSAYRSMDS
-1902 LRRIYEYGKA
+1902 LRRVYPYGKA

-1953 NDSRTD
+1953 SDSRTD
-1959 NYNKDWNGFLSF
+1959 HYNKDWNGFLSF
-1971 SNNMQFIGDAL
+1971 FNNMQFLPDAL
-1982 FMTRKGIAASI
+1982 FMTRKGIRQSV
-1993 YTALIPDDH
+1993 YTALSPDDNMSI
-2002 TGTDVDSTPG
+2002 DIDSTPDL
-2012 GTVVDTDMSGWED
+2012 TVDADMSGWKD
-2025 IYDYLDDV
+2025 ICDYLDDM
-2033 EKACATEM
+2033 EKVWAAEM
-2041 MKNHIPAPDEVGYEL
+2041 MKNKVPAPDEVGYEL
-2056 ESNKNGAVI
+2056 ESSKNGVVI
-2065 GEASMAWTEKM
+2065 GEASMAWTKER
-2076 VVLLLPEQ
+2076 VAFLLPQQ
-2084 EEYAEVFKHEGWTVL
+2084 EEYSEVFKRAGWTVL
-2099 LTNEKL
+2099 LTTEKL
-2105 TIDKFGG
+2105 MIDKFGG

>member
-13 GLKDYIE
+13 GLKDYID

-26 NLVFKDSLRNMLSEP
+26 NLVFKDSLKKMLSEP

-55 FRVADGAE
+55 FRVAEGTD
-63 NIFQSIHQVY
+63 NIFQSIHPVY

-78 QQKAFSRLTGE
+78 QQKAFTRLTGE

-128 IIYPMNALAADQAK
+128 IIYPMNALAVDQAK

-155 EAKVRVGMYVGGQ
+155 EAKVRVGMYVGGS

-208 RPKDAE
+208 RPKDAD

-221 ETLKYIV
+221 ETLKYIA

-280 NYAEDIFGEVFEE
+280 NYAEDIFGEVFE
-293 DSIVTE
+293 DDAIVTE

-307 FAGEEVEY
+307 FDGEEVEY
-315 FQIPDRE
+315 FKIPDLEEAR
-322 MAKKLDS
+322 KLDS
-329 LVLQDDMDK
+329 LVLQDDMDT
-338 YLHTAAEAWIE
+338 YLKMAAEAWIE
-349 DYKGEDL
+349 EYREDDL
-356 SSVDERVKLGT
+356 TSDDARVRLGS
-367 ILKQHSVFREL
+367 ILKGHTVFREL
-378 ITRAKGQYR
+378 ITRSKGKYQ
-387 QSSGTAKELEERFRE
+387 QSGAAAKELEDRFRE
-402 FAELGE
+402 FADLGE
-408 EASSALEALYA
+408 EGASALEALYA
-419 LISHARTYDSK
+419 LISHARIYDSQ
-430 GKLHPFLTVQVQVW
+430 GKLRPFLTVQVQVW
-444 VRELR
+444 MRELR
-449 RLMAKVDDKD
+449 RLMAKVDDED

-483 DCGETGWATVV
+483 DCGETGWATIV

-515 DKRIRIIFPHLKDES
+515 DPRIRIIFPHLKDES
-530 AEVTPDERQVLSP
+530 AEVAMDERQVLSP

-554 GQLSSNGYRTFPVWS
+554 GQLSSNGHRTFPVWT
-569 FQPETA
+569 FQPETLGA
-575 GSGRGKNF
+575 GRGKNF

-601 ATAISASVSELYASH
+601 ATAISASISELYASH

-656 SMQQEEEKSLK
+656 SMKQEEEKSLK
-667 DFTEECVQYW
+667 DFTEDCVQYW
-677 KEEMGNEKFL
+677 KDEMGNEKFL
-687 SYFAAPSLTWMRG
+687 SYFVAPTLTWMRG
-700 YDKLISK
+700 FDNLISK
-707 GVWIADKDGVGFME
+707 GSWIADKDGASFME

-747 SGCCVTAFY
+747 SGCCVTAFD

-763 ILDRVISEHGLLDG
+763 ILDRVVSEHGLLDG
-777 LSEEEC
+777 VSEEEC

-798 AFSNPIYNSYV
+798 AFSNPIYNPYV

-837 TVGGKAKKNWFFDDV
+837 TVGGKAKKAWFFDDV
-852 SRRSWYGKWISKYLS
+852 SRHSWYGKWINKYLPVMHSEDACDQVLS
-867 VIKSEVDCEII
+867 VMM
-878 LPVIL
+878 
-883 DELTKMGT
+883 DELTATGT
-891 VDRLKGPDDIP
+891 VDRLKGPADIP
-902 AWGISYEKTIVSRD
+902 AWGISYDKTTISRD

-922 DICGNK
+922 DVCGNR
-928 ITVAKKNQHST
+928 ITVAKKNHAHT
-939 DEMCC
+939 EGMCC
-944 LRTACYG
+944 LRTACHG
-951 HYVETTDEGLDF
+951 HYEPAPDEGLDF

-980 HTGLLEREA
+980 HTGLLEREP

-995 IFKKNNKA
+995 TFKKKKNA

-1062 NARPHDLYFYAEPKE
+1062 NARPHDLYFYAEPEE

-1094 VLVRQFMAY
+1094 VLSRQFMAY

-1113 AEIPPKLNQIL
+1113 ADVPLKLNQIL
-1124 TTLDSKNKKRFPFNY
+1124 TALDTKDKKRFPFNY
-1139 LKYVQ
+1139 LNYVQ
-1144 DNLSKLVRTF
+1144 DNLTKLVRTF
-1154 IQTFNASANGE
+1154 IQTFSASAGGE
-1165 DGLDENAKK
+1165 DGLDEDAKK
-1174 EITRFAM
+1174 EITNFAM
-1181 GDGQGGETLHSRI
+1181 GDGQGGETLQSRI
-1194 FEEFRIIKEH
+1194 FEEFRMIKEH
-1204 KKTIQLNIEELDSM
+1204 KKAIQANIDELDGL
-1218 IKQLKNKP
+1218 IKQLESKP
-1226 KDSSYDE
+1226 KDSSYEE
-1233 EMSDLRSEKAA
+1233 EMADLRSEKAA

-1279 KAILLRTEPLEED
+1279 KAILFRAETLEEG
-1292 EKPKSEKYIYE
+1292 EKPKGEKYTYE
-1303 FNRSA
+1303 YSRSA
-1308 SAAISEFAPLNSFY
+1308 SSAISEFAPLNSFY

-1344 LCPNCSHAELEN
+1344 LCPSCSHAELEN

-1394 DSVNSED
+1394 DSVNAED
-1401 SDDRTAKFYNKEM
+1401 SDDRTTKFYNKEM
-1414 LVEVEDDKYIE
+1414 LVEVEDDKYID

-1452 GEKDLSGEKIFVAGE
+1452 GEKDLTGEKLYVAGE

-1494 FCRVIKDANTN
+1494 YCRVVKDAKTN
-1505 PIQQMYEE
+1505 PMQEPYEE

-1561 HLAATVSEVPVPDA
+1561 HLGATVSEVPVPDA

-1615 MEKCTCKDYESKDG
+1615 MEKCTCKEDESKDG

-1641 HIGEISRRAALSMFK
+1641 HIGEISRRAAISMFK

-1662 GNLQKI
+1662 SNLQKI

-1723 WDIEPQVDFGTAE
+1723 WDIEPQVDFGPAE
-1736 GVAVKCRPDFVLW
+1736 GVAVKCRPDFVFW
-1749 PVRTTGS
+1749 PVRTTGN

-1798 DVQEVFKSKGDYKTD
+1798 DVQDVFKSKGDYKTD

-1834 NAQDLLPAEKSPFEL
+1834 NAQELLPSKKTPFEL
-1849 LIEYLSRSNAE
+1849 LIEYLSRSDAE
-1860 ELFTVHAKAFAFSV
+1860 ELFKVHAKAFAFSL
-1874 LDYTLM
+1874 LDYSLI
-1880 DKQDAYNVQVT
+1880 DKQNAYDIQVA
-1891 DWDSAYKSMDS
+1891 DWNSAYKSMDTM
-1902 LRRIYEYGKA
+1902 RRVYAYGKA

-1926 WVYSMLSMDDR
+1926 WIYSMLSMDDR

-1971 SNNMQFIGDAL
+1971 SNNMQFVDDAL
-1982 FMTRKGIAASI
+1982 FMTRKGISGSV
-1993 YTALIPDDH
+1993 YTALIPEEA
-2002 TGTDVDSTPG
+2002 DSADADSAPG
-2012 GTVVDTDMSGWED
+2012 ATVVDADMSGWED

-2041 MKNHIPAPDEVGYEL
+2041 MKNHIPVPDEVGYEL

-2065 GEASMAWTEKM
+2065 GEASMAWTEKK
-2076 VVLLLPEQ
+2076 VALLLPEQ
-2084 EEYAEVFKHEGWTVL
+2084 EEYSEVFKNEGWRVL

-2105 TIDKFGG
+2105 TIEKLGG